1 MDKKASDS
9 KIIVR
14 IYKPSDLSVCCE
26 LYLQLVQWHR
36 QIYHDPTIGEPDPCS
51 GLMNHIR
58 EHGGRNLWVAEIED
72 AIVGLVGLVFKDD
85 EAEVEPLVVAESYR
99 RLGIGSQLLRHVTEI
114 ARKAGAKY
122 LNVRPV
128 ARNWQAIQCYY
139 AAGFRTL
146 GFIELF
152 QDLRGEFENE
162 PGPEILGIP
171 FDW

>member
-1 MDKKASDS
+1 MSKRASDS
-9 KIIVR
+9 KIVIR
-14 IYKPSDLSVCCE
+14 TYRPSDLSVCRE

-36 QIYHDPTIGEPDPCS
+36 QLYHDPTIGEPDPCS
-51 GLMNHIR
+51 GLMNHLR
-58 EHGGRNLWVAEIED
+58 EHGEENLWVAETEGV
-72 AIVGLVGLVFKDD
+72 IVGLVGLVFKDD
-85 EAEVEPLVVAESYR
+85 EAEVEPLLVAESHR
-99 RLGIGSQLLRHVTEI
+99 RQGIGVQLLRHVTGI
-114 ARKAGAKY
+114 ARKAGVRY

-128 ARNWQAIQCYY
+128 ARNWQAIQFYY

-152 QDLRGEFENE
+152 QDLRGEFKNE